1 MSPGTESSAPEAR
14 RTKGPGK
21 LAGHSTWSLD
31 LLLQTGQA
39 REGFQTMR
47 SALNDSNRMLR
58 ENQNHKRKGL
68 LELEYIIWSVE
79 GNIYTV
85 ITENMIA
92 DLT

>member
-1 MSPGTESSAPEAR
+1 
-14 RTKGPGK
+14 
-21 LAGHSTWSLD
+21 
-31 LLLQTGQA
+31 
-39 REGFQTMR
+39 
-47 SALNDSNRMLR
+47 MLR